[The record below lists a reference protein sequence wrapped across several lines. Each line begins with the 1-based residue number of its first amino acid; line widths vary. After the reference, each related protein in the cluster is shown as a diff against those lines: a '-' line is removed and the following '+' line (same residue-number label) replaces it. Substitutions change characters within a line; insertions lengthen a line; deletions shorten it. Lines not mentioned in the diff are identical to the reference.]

1 MWKVDL
7 DGNIQ
12 ASVSISYENGSA
24 PSVATVSG
32 KRIGDDYLI
41 VSAGFHYSSPTF
53 RVKLAQ
59 SKATEPLKSE
69 PVAEPINSAPVA
81 EPLKSAPV
89 KKIKITCK
97 KGKITKQVTAVK
109 PACPTGYKKI

>member
-7 DGNIQ
+7 DGNIK
-12 ASVSISYENGSA
+12 ASISVSYEDGSA

-32 KRIGDDYLI
+32 KRVGDDYLI
-41 VSAGFHYSSPTF
+41 VSACFHYSSPTL

-59 SKATEPLKSE
+59 SKA
-69 PVAEPINSAPVA
+69 AERI
-81 EPLKSAPV
+81 KSAPV

>member
-41 VSAGFHYSSPTF
+41 VSAGFHYSSPTL

-59 SKATEPLKSE
+59 SIAT
-69 PVAEPINSAPVA
+69 EPINSAPVA
-81 EPLKSAPV
+81 EPIKSAPV

-97 KGKITKQVTAVK
+97 KGKVTKQVTAVK
-109 PACPTGYKKI
+109 PACPSGYKKI